1 METSQLHFEI
11 IPLLKL
17 NPESSF
23 APSIRLTPFEFH
35 ISKAARDKYNFDEG
49 LFSIS
54 GNVILSNFQAVRLF
68 AQKMNEK
75 EACLVRDLKNHSKAS
90 LPEQTIK
97 AGQLN
102 AMGLLDEILH
112 YVISLYCGQK
122 NKQVKVIPLEVIPPF
137 NYALKWVAKHFS
149 FEVVDKTL
157 TRFVELFPPLAV
169 YQKKVSVEEYVG
181 DKTQDS
187 PNLEI
192 AAEEMVLLFLANNNP
207 ACLPFIELFDDTELE
222 RGVSYEVF
230 IGSIIDFFKTQ
241 PTFGPQNQFLI
252 DMLRAPVV
260 ACPNCLF
267 GQLEY
272 IKNNW
277 GMLIPQGLLDSIGL
291 SLDLLKE
298 EEKSGFIGAGPSLIP
313 YFEGSEYEEF
323 ENFSQ
328 DLDWMSNV
336 VLLAKNAY
344 VWLDQLSKKYWQ
356 SITRLDQVPDEEL
369 DILAKWGFTGL
380 WLIGLWERSPASQRI
395 KQLCGNPEA
404 IASAYSVYD
413 YVIAEDL
420 GGEAAL
426 ENLKFRAWQRGIR
439 LASDMVPNHMGI
451 YSKWLIE
458 HPDWFIQLDYPPFPS
473 YNFTGQ
479 NLSWDPRV
487 GIYLEDG
494 YWRRTDAAVVF
505 KRVDHWTGDVKYIYH
520 GNDGTSMPWNDTAQL
535 NFLHQDVREA
545 VIQTILH
552 VARKFPIIRFDAAM
566 TLTKKHYQ
574 RLWFPQP
581 GSGGDIPSRAG
592 QGMSKAD
599 FDNLFSNE
607 FWREVVDRIAREV
620 PDTLLLAEA
629 FWLMEGYFVR
639 TLGMHRVYNS
649 AFMNMLKMEENANYR
664 SVIKNVLEFNPEI
677 LKRFV
682 NFMNNPDEHTA
693 VAQFGKG
700 DKYFGI
706 AGMMVTMPGLPMF
719 GHGQIEGWTEKY
731 GMEYTKAYWDEEV
744 DLDLVLRHEAEVFP
758 LMRKRHLFS
767 GVENFVLYD
776 FYAPEGFVNEDVF
789 AYSNRV
795 GDERAIIVYH
805 NKYASAKGWIHTSSG
820 ISVEGAHPGQRRL
833 IQKTLAEAL
842 GIRADGQHYYIFKD
856 YKAGLE
862 YIRSGKEL
870 TEQGLY
876 VELGSYHYHIFLNFR
891 EVCDDR
897 QGYYARLTTSLNG
910 CGVPNM
916 EEAYKEICLEPI
928 LTPFKQVMNKDMLM
942 KLAGLCTETNQEVLT
957 HFEQNMTVLL
967 RKIKEFVGGSPRCG
981 NGDEVEI
988 VNEVMNLLSAI
999 LRLER
1004 LSLIRQVRQVSE
1016 NEEYNSALSYLQ
1028 SGIYKEDSTHLP
1040 LLRVLFSWV
1049 IIYGLGKAKSESG
1062 YEQRSADWMDEWLLG
1077 KIVGHTFAELGCD
1090 EHTAGRETHLL
1101 RILTTWYNWFKGL
1114 TGLTGWTSRI
1124 EAILDDPKVASYLNF
1139 NRHQDILWLSKE
1151 ALEEL
1156 MYWLFA
1162 TTVVHIITANEKNEK
1177 GLQSKIIKC
1186 HKIVVKVLESAEKSG
1201 YQVKEMLDLCYKL

>member
-1 METSQLHFEI
+1 METSQLHFS
-11 IPLLKL
+11 KL
-17 NPESSF
+17 NLIFSPRGDT
-23 APSIRLTPFEFH
+23 SIRTTPFEFH

-49 LFSIS
+49 LFSSS
-54 GNVILSNFQAVRLF
+54 GNVVLSNFQAVRLF

-75 EACLVRDLKNHSKAS
+75 RDLKNH
-90 LPEQTIK
+90 PEQTIK

-112 YVISLYCGQK
+112 YVIGLYCEQK
-122 NKQVKVIPLEVIPPF
+122 NNQAF

-157 TRFVELFPPLAV
+157 ARFVELFPPLAV
-169 YQKKVSVEEYVG
+169 HQGHVSVEEYVG
-181 DKTQDS
+181 GKTQDL

-192 AAEEMVLLFLANNNP
+192 AAEEMVLLFLTNNNP
-207 ACLPFIELFDDTELE
+207 ACLPFIELFDDTELD
-222 RGVSYEVF
+222 RDVSYEVF

-252 DMLRAPVV
+252 DMLRTPVV

-277 GMLIPQGLLDSIGL
+277 GMLLPQGLLDSIGI

-298 EEKSGFIGAGPSLIP
+298 EEKSGFMGAGPSLIP

-336 VLLAKNAY
+336 VLLAKNVY
-344 VWLDQLSKKYWQ
+344 VWLDQLSKKYWR
-356 SITRLDQVPDEEL
+356 SITRLDQIPDEEL

-380 WLIGLWERSPASQRI
+380 WLIGLWERSPASQKI

-426 ENLKFRAWQRGIR
+426 ENLKLRAWQRGIR

-458 HPDWFIQLDYPPFPS
+458 HPDWFIQLDYPPFPG

-479 NLSWDPRV
+479 NISWDPRV

-494 YWRRTDAAVVF
+494 YWHRTDAAVVF
-505 KRVDHWTGDVKYIYH
+505 KRVDHWTGGVKYIYH

-535 NFLHQDVREA
+535 NFLRQDVREA

-581 GSGGDIPSRAG
+581 GSGGDVPSRAG
-592 QGMSKAD
+592 QGMSKAE
-599 FDNLFSNE
+599 FDNLFSTE
-607 FWREVVDRIAREV
+607 FWREVVDRIALEV

-649 AFMNMLKMEENANYR
+649 AFMNMLKLEENANYR

-706 AGMMVTMPGLPMF
+706 AILMVTMPGVPMF
-719 GHGQIEGWTEKY
+719 GHGQIEGFTEKY

-744 DLDLVLRHEAEVFP
+744 DRDLVLRHEAEVFP
-758 LMRKRHLFS
+758 LMRKRYLFS

-805 NKYASAKGWIHTSSG
+805 NKYAAACGWIRTSSS
-820 ISVEGAHPGQRRL
+820 ISVPGDNSRRL
-833 IQKTLAEAL
+833 IRKTLAEAL
-842 GIRADGQHYYIFKD
+842 GIKSDPQYYYIFRD
-856 YKAGLE
+856 CKAGLE
-862 YIRSGKEL
+862 YIRRGKEL

-876 VELGSYHYHIFLNFR
+876 VELGAYHYHVFLNFR
-891 EVCDDR
+891 EVCEACLVDDR

-910 CGVPNM
+910 GGVPNM

-928 LTPFKQVMNKDMLM
+928 LIPFKQVINKAMFM
-942 KLAGLCTETNQEVLT
+942 KLAGLRTETNQEVLT
-957 HFEQNMTVLL
+957 HFEQNMKDLL
-967 RKIKEFVGGSPRCG
+967 RKTKEFVGG
-981 NGDEVEI
+981 NGDEVKITDEA
-988 VNEVMNLLSAI
+988 MNLLSAI
-999 LRLER
+999 LRLEE
-1004 LSLIRQVRQVSE
+1004 LFPVGHVRQVRHVQID
-1016 NEEYNSALSYLQ
+1016 SALSYLQ
-1028 SGIYKEDSTHLP
+1028 SGFYKEDSTRLP
-1040 LLRVLFSWV
+1040 ILRVLFSWV
-1049 IIYGLGKAKSESG
+1049 IVYGLGRIKSEFG
-1062 YEQRSADWMDEWLLG
+1062 YEQQSADWMDEWLLG
-1077 KIVGHTFAELGCD
+1077 KIVEHTLAEIGCD
-1090 EHTAGRETHLL
+1090 EYTAGRETHLL
-1101 RILTTWYNWFKGL
+1101 RILTTWHNWFDSAPKA
-1114 TGLTGWTSRI
+1114 RI
-1124 EAILDDPKVASYLNF
+1124 KAMLDDPGVVAYLNF

-1156 MYWLFA
+1156 MYWLF
-1162 TTVVHIITANEKNEK
+1162 TTSVVHIITANEKNEK
-1177 GLQSKIIKC
+1177 NEKKEKGRQAKVIKC
-1186 HKIVVKVLESAEKSG
+1186 HKMVVKVLESAEKSG
-1201 YQVKEMLDLCYKL
+1201 YQVKEMVKTLSE

>member
-1 METSQLHFEI
+1 MKTSQLH
-11 IPLLKL
+11 L
-17 NPESSF
+17 NQIDTSRGNTFRGDS
-23 APSIRLTPFEFH
+23 SIRSIPFEFH
-35 ISKAARDKYNFDEG
+35 ISKVARDRYNFDEG
-49 LFSIS
+49 LFSIR
-54 GNVILSNFQAVRLF
+54 GDVVLANFQAVRLF

-75 EACLVRDLKNHSKAS
+75 RDLKNH
-90 LPEQTIK
+90 PERTIK

-112 YVISLYCGQK
+112 YVISLYCRQK
-122 NKQVKVIPLEVIPPF
+122 NEQTF
-137 NYALKWVAKHFS
+137 NQALKWVAKHFS

-157 TRFVELFPPLAV
+157 TRFVELFPPLTV
-169 YQKKVSVEEYVG
+169 HQGKVPVGEYVRG
-181 DKTQDS
+181 KTQDS
-187 PNLEI
+187 PNIEI
-192 AAEEMVLLFLANNNP
+192 AAEEMVFLFLANNNP
-207 ACLPFIELFDDTELE
+207 ACLPFIELFDDTELD
-222 RGVSYEVF
+222 RDVSYEVF

-241 PTFGPQNQFLI
+241 PTFGPQNQFLL
-252 DMLRAPVV
+252 DMLRTPVV
-260 ACPNCLF
+260 ASPNCLF

-277 GMLIPQGLLDSIGL
+277 GMFLPQGLLDSIEL

-298 EEKSGFIGAGPSLIP
+298 EEKTGFLGAGPSLIP

-323 ENFSQ
+323 ENFSA

-336 VLLAKNAY
+336 VLLAKNVH
-344 VWLDQLSKKYWQ
+344 VWLDQLSKKYWR
-356 SITRLDQVPDEEL
+356 SITELDQIPDEEL

-420 GGEAAL
+420 GGESAL
-426 ENLKFRAWQRGIR
+426 LNLKFRAWQRGIR

-473 YNFTGQ
+473 YNFSGQ
-479 NLSWDPRV
+479 NISWDQRV

-494 YWRRTDAAVVF
+494 YWHRTDAAVVF
-505 KRVDHWTGDVKYIYH
+505 KRVNHWSGDVKYIYH

-535 NFLHQDVREA
+535 NFLRQDVREA

-566 TLTKKHYQ
+566 TLTKKHFQ

-581 GSGGDIPSRAG
+581 GSGGDVPSRAG
-592 QGMSKAD
+592 QGMSKAE
-599 FDNLFSNE
+599 FDNFFSTE
-607 FWREVVDRIAREV
+607 FWREVVDRIAQEV

-649 AFMNMLKMEENANYR
+649 AFMNMLKLEENANYR

-706 AGMMVTMPGLPMF
+706 AIMMVSLPGVPMF
-719 GHGQIEGWTEKY
+719 GHGQIEGFSEKY

-744 DLDLVLRHEAEVFP
+744 DWDLVHRHEAEVFP

-805 NKYASAKGWIHTSSG
+805 NKYASARGWIKTSSS
-820 ISVEGAHPGQRRL
+820 ISVQGDNPGQRRL
-833 IQKTLAEAL
+833 IQKSLSEAL
-842 GIRADGQHYYIFKD
+842 CLKSDPRYYYIFRD
-856 YKAGLE
+856 CQAGLE
-862 YIRSGKEL
+862 YIRSGQEL

-876 VELGSYHYHIFLNFR
+876 VELGAYHYHVFLDFR
-891 EVCDDR
+891 EVSDDHN
-897 QGYYARLTTSLNG
+897 GYYARLSASLNG

-916 EEAYKEICLEPI
+916 EEAYKEIYLEPVLI
-928 LTPFKQVMNKDMLM
+928 PFKQVLNKDMLM
-942 KLAGLCTETNQEVLT
+942 KLAGGRIQEILT
-957 HFEQNMTVLL
+957 QFEQDMEVLL
-967 RKIKEFVGGSPRCG
+967 RRIKEFVGG
-981 NGDEVEI
+981 NGDEVKI
-988 VNEVMNLLSAI
+988 ANQSMNLLSAT
-999 LRLER
+999 LKLEG
-1004 LSLIRQVRQVSE
+1004 LAPISG
-1016 NEEYNSALSYLQ
+1016 NEEYNSALNYLQ
-1028 SGIYKEDSTHLP
+1028 SGIYKEDSTYLP
-1040 LLRVLFSWV
+1040 VLRVLFSWV
-1049 IIYGLGKAKSESG
+1049 IVSGLGRAKSESG
-1062 YEQRSADWMDEWLLG
+1062 YERQSASWLNEWLLG
-1077 KIVGHTFAELGCD
+1077 KIVRHTFTELGCD
-1090 EHTAGRETHLL
+1090 GYTAGRETHLL
-1101 RILTTWYNWFKGL
+1101 GILTTWHNGFDSAPKVK
-1114 TGLTGWTSRI
+1114 
-1124 EAILDDPKVASYLNF
+1124 AMLDDPKVAAYLNF
-1139 NRHQDILWLSKE
+1139 NWHQDTLWLSKE

-1156 MYWLFA
+1156 MYWLFVA
-1162 TTVVHIITANEKNEK
+1162 SVVHIIVSNKK
-1177 GLQSKIIKC
+1177 GWQTKVIKC
-1186 HKIVVKVLESAEKSG
+1186 YKMVIKVLESAEELG
-1201 YQVKEMLDLCYKL
+1201 YRVEEMKGVI